1 MIMIDLARYGLEESV
16 GLHII
21 ISNFFWWLSIIL
33 VFIAYGYRRLWSV
46 GDMPWAFL
54 FLTFICFAIRELGH
68 LSGSPLIGTIRY
80 IFGVWSAIFMASAFI
95 SLYLK
100 ICQRKKDS
108 MAMTYTPFILVI
120 LFPVIVLYLY
130 ISGTDVSDLKKITG
144 NIESLVWMA
153 ASSLIIYATYM
164 LGTRTTG
171 GFIRVFMFFQ
181 FSAFTAFTWKLLGL
195 IESLGPPIPYSI
207 REIIET
213 LFGLFAI
220 VSMYLLMRMLRK
232 LSRYMHSEKYGHKS

>member
-1 MIMIDLARYGLEESV
+1 MIDLARYGLEESI

-21 ISNFFWWLSIIL
+21 LSNFFWWLSIIL
-33 VFIAYGYRRLWSV
+33 IFIAYRYRHLWNV
-46 GDMPWAFL
+46 GDMSWTFL

-80 IFGVWSAIFMASAFI
+80 IFGVWSAVFMASAFI

-108 MAMTYTPFILVI
+108 MVMTYTPFIFVI

-130 ISGTDVSDLKKITG
+130 FSGTDISNLKKTMG
-144 NIESLVWMA
+144 NIEGLVWMA
-153 ASSLIIYATYM
+153 ASSLNIYTTYM
-164 LGTRTTG
+164 LGTRATG

-181 FSAFTAFTWKLLGL
+181 FSAFTAFIWKLLGF
-195 IESLGPPIPYSI
+195 IEGLGTPIPYSI
-207 REIIET
+207 REIVET
-213 LFGLFAI
+213 LFGLFAMASI
-220 VSMYLLMRMLRK
+220 YLLIRMLRK
-232 LSRYMHSEKYGHKS
+232 LSKHIYSE